1 MNCKHLIAAA
11 AIAITGVGAA
21 NAQVSQESWGGPEPI
36 AASPAVSTM
45 TPQPQQGVARVEV
58 QADWALWQR
67 AGLGSYQ
74 MGERSLASDP
84 VYQQRLAEYQ
94 RMRSGPEYLA
104 EIQRLGGDV
113 STIAYQYERGVVPT
127 TY

>member
-11 AIAITGVGAA
+11 AIAITGIGAA
-21 NAQVSQESWGGPEPI
+21 NAQMASQQDGSAMLPESTQLTG
-36 AASPAVSTM
+36 
-45 TPQPQQGVARVEV
+45 QPQQGVSRVEV
-58 QADWALWQR
+58 QADWNLWQR
-67 AGLGSYQ
+67 AGLGDFS
-74 MGERSLASDP
+74 MGNRSADADP
-84 VYQQRLAEYQ
+84 AYQQRLAEYQ

-113 STIAYQYERGVVPT
+113 STIAYQYQRGIVPT